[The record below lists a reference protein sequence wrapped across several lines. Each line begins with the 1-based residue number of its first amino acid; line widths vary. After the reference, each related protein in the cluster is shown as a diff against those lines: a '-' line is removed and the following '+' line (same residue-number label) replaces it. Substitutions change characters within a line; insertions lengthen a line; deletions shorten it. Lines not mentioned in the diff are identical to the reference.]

1 MGSFRR
7 QYDRLSPLIYS
18 NSQFLNYIIQIS
30 SIIQEMENDVS
41 FAASTA
47 HFQSQSSTA
56 SVTDGSE
63 FLKIENADL
72 KTELKKQQEKSKSL
86 EEENKQME
94 ALKEENKKIKGKMEE
109 QEKKIK
115 ILEDKF
121 KLLGPNK

>member
-86 EEENKQME
+86 EEENKQM
-94 ALKEENKKIKGKMEE
+94 KEENKKIKEKMEE

-115 ILEDKF
+115 NLEEKF